1 MPSILWFRLFLFF
14 SFFPPPTGVTDEEDP
29 NATRQS
35 GGNYLPWRTN
45 PRGRRQA
52 NMTEEEGRVEGM
64 GTISH
69 QTCNLH
75 EHDSVAV
82 VALFIWAVFL
92 SLFSKRKK
100 KNSTRRM
107 GTRKNG
113 RACRIPSPLVLSR
126 ERRNLWV
133 ARLASQASPT
143 AAFFFF
149 FSSILFSWSD
159 GRDKLCVVK
168 KRKRLIKM
176 YLFF

>member
-1 MPSILWFRLFLFF
+1 MPSILWFHLFLFF

-35 GGNYLPWRTN
+35 GGNYLPWQTN
-45 PRGRRQA
+45 PRGRRQT

-82 VALFIWAVFL
+82 LALFIWAVFL
-92 SLFSKRKK
+92 SLFSKEKK
-100 KNSTRRM
+100 SAHVVR
-107 GTRKNG
+107 RKNG

-126 ERRNLWV
+126 ELRNLWV

-143 AAFFFF
+143 AFFF
-149 FSSILFSWSD
+149 FSQSCFP
-159 GRDKLCVVK
+159 GVTAVVSCALWK
-168 KRKRLIKM
+168 SAKGS
-176 YLFF
+176 